1 MNLGLSEI
9 CRLNISSWFDFEW
22 LVFFYI
28 NYGFFFFNIYFILYN
43 DIVIKF
49 DLFVYD
55 SLLNIVCLM
64 VIIY

>member
-1 MNLGLSEI
+1 M

-28 NYGFFFFNIYFILYN
+28 SYGFFFFNIYFILYN
-43 DIVIKF
+43 DIVINF

-55 SLLNIVCLM
+55 SLLIIVFLM